1 MRGKFTVEC
10 GMTRAADAG
19 DPPPPTRPGEPT
31 ESRPDDPPLQ
41 FDTATPIDASAAS
54 EAGAVTCAVCS
65 QTIHDEYFDVNG
77 QSVCARCHAT
87 LSEHAEPLRGW
98 APFLRALMF
107 GIAAAVLGAILYYAV
122 VAITHLEIGIVAIA
136 IGYMVGYGIRMG
148 TRGRGGR
155 RFQIIAVLLTYWS
168 VGLAYVPLAF
178 KEIAQDRQ
186 ENAAQTTRQSS
197 SAQPSGQPQA
207 GQPSRDSAEPV
218 SGEARRVSLVLVVAV
233 LLGFSFALPVLAIV
247 GSMPSGLISGAI
259 IAFGMHQAWRM
270 TGAPHLVISGPYRIG
285 TTPP

>member
-1 MRGKFTVEC
+1 MAS
-10 GMTRAADAG
+10 AADG
-19 DPPPPTRPGEPT
+19 SDTLPPTPPGAST
-31 ESRPDDPPLQ
+31 ESRTEDPPLQ
-41 FDTATPIDASAAS
+41 FDTAAPLDASAAP
-54 EAGAVTCAVCS
+54 EADAVTCAVCS

-77 QSVCARCHAT
+77 QSVCAGCHAT
-87 LSEHAEPLRGW
+87 LSEHAQPLRGW

-107 GIAAAVLGAILYYAV
+107 GIAAAILGAILYFAV

-155 RFQIIAVLLTYWS
+155 RFQIVAVLLTYWS

-178 KEIAQDRQ
+178 REIAQERQ
-186 ENAAQTTRQSS
+186 EKTTQQTTPQQS
-197 SAQPSGQPQA
+197 SAQPSGQPSA
-207 GQPSRDSAEPV
+207 AQPARDPAEPGNV
-218 SGEARRVSLVLVVAV
+218 EARRVSIVLIVGL

-259 IAFGMHQAWRM
+259 IAFGMQQAWRM
-270 TGAPHLVISGPYRIG
+270 TAAPHLMMSGPYRIG
-285 TTPP
+285 TTPPQP